1 VTIVTT
7 GPFFRSFP
15 AHCRTARSPGAAFV
29 LLLFTLPALALPAM
43 AQVAAPGDV
52 YYDVH
57 LDHTFKYGPFAN
69 NIVVWQNSDHSGT
82 ELGFA
87 AARDTVLVSGA
98 SSSIATSIVATGGV
112 FRADVNVAID
122 ASARTGLF
130 LYDTNRLIVDVYVR
144 GPSGTPFRTVIAS
157 DGDLLASRLG
167 GLPGSLQPVNGVST
181 VSFGDSTVVV
191 DYSGT
196 VERQAFLP
204 RVHAGQTTTAIN
216 VGPDTYSLAGS
227 YSITLVAYTTQAICI
242 LGCMTAPADFAAHV
256 DGLVALDVYIC
267 DEAGGGGL
275 PCDDVPTAAPD
286 LPAATASL
294 QIEAQPNPF
303 NPRTELV
310 FTAPAGVEST
320 VEIFDARGA
329 LVRRL
334 FCAPAT
340 GDQQRVTWDAADA
353 ASGIYVAR
361 VRGGG
366 ASAQRKLVLLR

>member
-1 VTIVTT
+1 MNTA
-7 GPFFRSFP
+7 PSCWLRSARP
-15 AHCRTARSPGAAFV
+15 RTWHPVGAVIV
-29 LLLFTLPALALPAM
+29 LLLLALPAM

-57 LDHTFKYGPFAN
+57 LDHTFKYGPFVD
-69 NIVVWQNSDHSGT
+69 NIVIWQDSDHQGT
-82 ELGFA
+82 GLDFT
-87 AARDTVLVSGA
+87 AARDTFLVNGA
-98 SSSIATSIVATGGV
+98 TSSIATSVVASGGV
-112 FRADVNVAID
+112 FRADLNVALD

-130 LYDTNRLIVDVYVR
+130 LYDTNRLIVDVYVK

-167 GLPGSLQPVNGVST
+167 GLPGSLQPVNGVSA
-181 VSFGDSTVVV
+181 VSFGDSSVVV

-204 RVHAGQTTTAIN
+204 RVHAGQTTTAIT

-256 DGLVALDVYIC
+256 GGLVALDVYLC
-267 DEAGGGGL
+267 DGAGGAGL
-275 PCDDVPTAAPD
+275 PCDEVPTAAPD
-286 LPAATASL
+286 LPAVADAL
-294 QIEAQPNPF
+294 RLEAQPNPF

-310 FTAPAGVEST
+310 FAAPPGVDST

-334 FCAPAT
+334 YGAPAT
-340 GDQQRVTWDAADA
+340 GGQQRVTWDAADA
-353 ASGIYVAR
+353 ASGVYVAR
-361 VRGGG
+361 LRGGG
-366 ASAQRKLVLLR
+366 QSVQRKLVLLR